1 MVDVQQAARQGQEG
15 PVKAWLQY
23 LAVVVG
29 GIVLVGGFAWALA
42 DGAGRTTI
50 LASAGLALVVQMA
63 TFGVARALR
72 ERHLMLG
79 WGLGS
84 VLRLGALVLYGVFVA
99 RLWRAPVAPA
109 LLSFVGI
116 LFVTTVVEPVFL
128 KR

>member
-1 MVDVQQAARQGQEG
+1 MRAFGE
-15 PVKAWLQY
+15 Y
-23 LAVVVG
+23 LAAVLGGIAVVG
-29 GIVLVGGFAWALA
+29 TVAWVFT
-42 DGAGRTTI
+42 DGAGRQTVMV
-50 LASAGLALVVQMA
+50 SAVLALVVQMTA
-63 TFGVARALR
+63 FAVTRAMK

-84 VLRLGALVLYGVFVA
+84 LLRFGALVLYAVIVA